1 MAAADHAVD
10 ETAGGLASG
19 PASGRAIPLVGGR
32 PLVPSGVARC
42 TAGQTIVYVPTRK
55 EAEAIATWLAGH
67 ATSPLTGLP
76 LANKT
81 LQPNHAVRA
90 LAEAFVGKA

>member
-1 MAAADHAVD
+1 MVLSDITNAHSPKPSPAGKSAAPPTAYLCPISFEVMADPVSTADGHTF
-10 ETAGGLASG
+10 E
-19 PASGRAIPLVGGR
+19 RA
-32 PLVPSGVARC
+32 
-42 TAGQTIVYVPTRK
+42 
-55 EAEAIATWLAGH
+55 AIATWLAGH

-81 LQPNHAVRA
+81 LTPNHAVRA